1 MWGEGVVRTKKKTTQ
16 GGYLR
21 RETDGRGVGERGRGK
36 EGVLLERR
44 GWGC

>member
-1 MWGEGVVRTKKKTTQ
+1 MGGGGVVRTKKTTR